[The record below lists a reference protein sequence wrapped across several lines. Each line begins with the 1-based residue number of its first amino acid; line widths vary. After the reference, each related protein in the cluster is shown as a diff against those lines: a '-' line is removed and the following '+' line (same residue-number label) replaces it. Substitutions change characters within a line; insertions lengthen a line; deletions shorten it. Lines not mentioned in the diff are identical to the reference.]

1 MKPTI
6 KVQSNTIILGGKFS
20 WPPVHVNDKGRG
32 NLNESKLTW
41 KRQQTSLCVLSYFN
55 VNDKGKG
62 KLNESKLI
70 WRFPRVFFQLIKV
83 WRSFVFFLVSWVY
96 FKIERSQAQVN
107 FHSCQKLL
115 FNVETPILPV
125 SYVSTSQS
133 TMKDG
138 LNEIP
143 VR

>member
-1 MKPTI
+1 M
-6 KVQSNTIILGGKFS
+6 
-20 WPPVHVNDKGRG
+20 
-32 NLNESKLTW
+32 
-41 KRQQTSLCVLSYFN
+41 LSYFH

-70 WRFPRVFFQLIKV
+70 WRFPRFFFSANKSLVI
-83 WRSFVFFLVSWVY
+83 WGSFFVSWVY
-96 FKIERSQAQVN
+96 FKIERSQAKVN

-115 FNVETPILPV
+115 FNIETPILPV
-125 SYVSTSQS
+125 SYVSTSQL

-138 LNEIP
+138 LNEIS

>member
-1 MKPTI
+1 M
-6 KVQSNTIILGGKFS
+6 
-20 WPPVHVNDKGRG
+20 
-32 NLNESKLTW
+32 
-41 KRQQTSLCVLSYFN
+41 LSYFN

-70 WRFPRVFFQLIKV
+70 WRFPRVFFSANKSLKV
-83 WRSFVFFLVSWVY
+83 ICCFFLVSWVY

-115 FNVETPILPV
+115 FNVETPILSV

>member
-1 MKPTI
+1 M
-6 KVQSNTIILGGKFS
+6 
-20 WPPVHVNDKGRG
+20 
-32 NLNESKLTW
+32 
-41 KRQQTSLCVLSYFN
+41 LSYFH

-70 WRFPRVFFQLIKV
+70 WRFPRFFSANKSLVIWFLVFF
-83 WRSFVFFLVSWVY
+83 FFVSWVY

-115 FNVETPILPV
+115 FNIETPILPV
-125 SYVSTSQS
+125 SYVSTSQL

-138 LNEIP
+138 LNEIS

>member
-1 MKPTI
+1 M
-6 KVQSNTIILGGKFS
+6 
-20 WPPVHVNDKGRG
+20 
-32 NLNESKLTW
+32 
-41 KRQQTSLCVLSYFN
+41 LSYFH
-55 VNDKGKG
+55 VTCNDKGKE

-70 WRFPRVFFQLIKV
+70 WRFPRFFQLIKV
-83 WRSFVFFLVSWVY
+83 WSFGFFFVSWVY

-115 FNVETPILPV
+115 FNIETPILPV
-125 SYVSTSQS
+125 SYVSTSQL

-138 LNEIP
+138 LNEIS

>member
-1 MKPTI
+1 M
-6 KVQSNTIILGGKFS
+6 
-20 WPPVHVNDKGRG
+20 
-32 NLNESKLTW
+32 
-41 KRQQTSLCVLSYFN
+41 LSYFN

-70 WRFPRVFFQLIKV
+70 WRFPCFFSANKSLKV
-83 WRSFVFFLVSWVY
+83 IWGFFVSWVY

-115 FNVETPILPV
+115 FNIETPLLPV

-138 LNEIP
+138 LNEIS

>member
-20 WPPVHVNDKGRG
+20 WPPVYVNDKGRG

-41 KRQQTSLCVLSYFN
+41 KWQQTSLCVVSYFH

-62 KLNESKLI
+62 KLYESKLI
-70 WRFPRVFFQLIKV
+70 STFFFQLIKV
-83 WRSFVFFLVSWVY
+83 WRSFGVFFVSWVY

-115 FNVETPILPV
+115 FNIETPILPV

-138 LNEIP
+138 LNEIS

>member
-1 MKPTI
+1 M
-6 KVQSNTIILGGKFS
+6 
-20 WPPVHVNDKGRG
+20 
-32 NLNESKLTW
+32 
-41 KRQQTSLCVLSYFN
+41 LSYFH

-62 KLNESKLI
+62 KLNESKLT
-70 WRFPRVFFQLIKV
+70 WRFPRFFQLIKV
-83 WRSFVFFLVSWVY
+83 WSFRFLFVSWVY

-115 FNVETPILPV
+115 FNIETPILPV

-138 LNEIP
+138 LNEIS